1 MEPSKLAQNSGGS
14 AIREMFNEALKMK
27 ETISFTVGEPDFI
40 TPQPIIEEACANWK
54 KGLTHYTP
62 NAGLIELRKAVAVFE
77 TKLAPDPETEVMIS
91 CGATEAIQLA
101 LFATV
106 NPGDEV
112 LIITPA
118 WPNYFGQIAMCGA
131 TLKAVPTQEENDF
144 VPDIEKLRNAISP
157 KTKMIILNSPC
168 NPTGAVIGKAAMD
181 KIAEILLENQIY
193 IISDEVYSRLLYD
206 GLEHVSITNYPE
218 LKKRIIYI
226 NSFSKTFAMCGWRLG
241 YAIAS
246 SEIIRNMT
254 KLHENGASCL
264 PAPSQLAAARGLE
277 ICLSDIERMR
287 TIFEKRR
294 NIICSL
300 IDEIP
305 GMSCRVPKGAF
316 YVFANIIETGLKSKE
331 FCVSLLKSTGVVTV
345 PGSGFGDAGEGF
357 IRFTYATSEENIRE
371 GLRRVKGFMENIH
384 DKC

>member
-1 MEPSKLAQNSGGS
+1 MEQEPLSG
-14 AIREMFNEALKMK
+14 LK
-27 ETISFTVGEPDFI
+27 
-40 TPQPIIEEACANWK
+40 
-54 KGLTHYTP
+54 
-62 NAGLIELRKAVAVFE
+62 
-77 TKLAPDPETEVMIS
+77 
-91 CGATEAIQLA
+91 
-101 LFATV
+101 
-106 NPGDEV
+106 
-112 LIITPA
+112 
-118 WPNYFGQIAMCGA
+118 
-131 TLKAVPTQEENDF
+131 
-144 VPDIEKLRNAISP
+144 
-157 KTKMIILNSPC
+157 
-168 NPTGAVIGKAAMD
+168 
-181 KIAEILLENQIY
+181 KIFEILPFLEC
-193 IISDEVYSRLLYD
+193 
-206 GLEHVSITNYPE
+206 E